1 MMLFNEALLAFLG
14 VTISRPNVPFA
25 EFSYIDPGL
34 STKQLCPSA
43 HLTSR
48 AKHFAWLFKI
58 NKFGTIGSA
67 ANCCASTLSTLTF
80 SDGGFNG

>member
-1 MMLFNEALLAFLG
+1 MLFNEELVTLFG
-14 VTISRPNVPFA
+14 VMTSRLNVPFV

-34 STKQLCPSA
+34 STKQLRPLA

-48 AKHFAWLFKI
+48 AKHFARLFKI

-67 ANCCASTLSTLTF
+67 ANCCVSTLSTLTF